1 MRLLSSDSES
11 DLRTTHAMEARRVA
25 GLAGEMT
32 GHWLLD
38 SPGLAAVMD
47 LARRLARAPGAPI
60 LLEGERG
67 SGVPELARVIH
78 EADPIARRGRFQ
90 MMASHLAA
98 RPDMRGWSPSGTLFI
113 EDIEN
118 LPMSVQTWVE
128 ELLACRS
135 ESDRPM
141 RIIAGSRMSIGDLLR
156 HPGLHEELV
165 HALDVGRIVLP
176 PLRNRTGDILGLAR
190 RFLSHYAEWQGR
202 PLLRFSR
209 AAERKLLGHTYPANV
224 RELRNVVE
232 RAAAL
237 ATSDEVGEDA
247 IVLFDQFEAK
257 RAVIEPILAAT
268 TARKQEPAQ
277 VPTLAELE
285 RDYLVLLIREFRGRR
300 TEISRA
306 LGVSYPTVSRMI
318 AKHQLDVKSIVD
330 ETSIAPIEAAG

>member
-1 MRLLSSDSES
+1 MRLLTSEPESDS
-11 DLRTTHAMEARRVA
+11 RTIHALEARSAA
-25 GLAGEMT
+25 GLAGEMP

-38 SPGLAAVMD
+38 SPGLATVVD

-60 LLEGERG
+60 LIEGERG
-67 SGVPELARVIH
+67 SGVPELARMIH
-78 EADPIARRGRFQ
+78 DADPIARQGRFQ
-90 MMASHLAA
+90 MMAAHLAA
-98 RPDMRGWSPSGTLFI
+98 RPDMRGWAPNGTLFI

-118 LPMSVQTWVE
+118 LPMSAQVWVE
-128 ELLACRS
+128 ELLASRS

-165 HALDVGRIVLP
+165 HALDVGRIVLA
-176 PLRNRTGDILGLAR
+176 PLRNRTGDILELAR

-202 PLLRFSR
+202 PLLRFSH
-209 AAERKLLGHTYPANV
+209 AAERKLVGHPYPANV

-237 ATSDEVGEDA
+237 ATSDDVGEDA

-257 RAVIEPILAAT
+257 RAVIEPILAAAMT
-268 TARKQEPAQ
+268 RKHKPPQ

-318 AKHQLDVKSIVD
+318 SKHQIDVESIVD
-330 ETSIAPIEAAG
+330 AGVAPIEAVR

>member
-1 MRLLSSDSES
+1 MRLLSSESNSDS
-11 DLRTTHAMEARRVA
+11 RTACALETRRAA
-25 GLAGEMT
+25 GLAGEMP

-38 SPGLAAVMD
+38 SPGLATVMD

-60 LLEGERG
+60 LVEGERG
-67 SGVPELARVIH
+67 SGVPELARMIH
-78 EADPIARRGRFQ
+78 DTDPIARGGRFQ
-90 MMASHLAA
+90 MMPAHLLA

-118 LPMSVQTWVE
+118 LSVSAQAWVE
-128 ELLACRS
+128 ELLASRS

-141 RIIAGSRMSIGDLLR
+141 RVIAGSRMSIGELLR

-165 HALDVGRIVLP
+165 YALDVGRIVLP
-176 PLRNRTGDILGLAR
+176 PLRTRTGDILGLAR

-209 AAERKLLGHTYPANV
+209 TAERRLLAHTYPANV

-237 ATSDEVGEDA
+237 TTSDEVGENA

-257 RAVIEPILAAT
+257 RAVVEAILPAIAT
-268 TARKQEPAQ
+268 RKQETSQ

-285 RDYLVLLIREFRGRR
+285 RDYLVLLIREFKGRR
-300 TEISRA
+300 TQISHA

-330 ETSIAPIEAAG
+330 TGIAPVEAVG

>member
-1 MRLLSSDSES
+1 MRLLSSEPES
-11 DLRTTHAMEARRVA
+11 DSRTTHALEARRAA
-25 GLAGEMT
+25 GFAGGMP

-38 SPGLAAVMD
+38 SPGLSAVTD

-60 LLEGERG
+60 LIEGERG
-67 SGVPELARVIH
+67 SGVPELARMIH
-78 EADPIARRGRFQ
+78 DTDPIARSGRFQ
-90 MMASHLAA
+90 MMAAQFA
-98 RPDMRGWSPSGTLFI
+98 VRPDMRGWSPSGTLFI

-118 LPMSVQTWVE
+118 LPVSAQAWVE
-128 ELLACRS
+128 ELLASRS

-141 RIIAGSRMSIGDLLR
+141 RVIAGSRMSIGDLLR
-156 HPGLHEELV
+156 HPGLHEEMV

-176 PLRNRTGDILGLAR
+176 PLRERTGDILGLAR
-190 RFLSHYAEWQGR
+190 RFLSHYSEWQGR
-202 PLLRFSR
+202 PQLRFSR

-224 RELRNVVE
+224 RELRNIVE

-247 IVLFDQFEAK
+247 IILFDQFEAR

-268 TARKQEPAQ
+268 TTRKRESAQ

-318 AKHQLDVKSIVD
+318 AKHQLDVKSIID
-330 ETSIAPIEAAG
+330 TGTAPIEAVG

>member
-1 MRLLSSDSES
+1 MRLLSSES
-11 DLRTTHAMEARRVA
+11 DSDSRTTHALEARRAA
-25 GLAGEMT
+25 GFSGEMP

-38 SPGLAAVMD
+38 SPGLAPVME

-60 LLEGERG
+60 LIEGERG
-67 SGVPELARVIH
+67 SGVPELARMIH
-78 EADPIARRGRFQ
+78 DSDPIARRGRFLS
-90 MMASHLAA
+90 MTAHLAA
-98 RPDMRGWSPSGTLFI
+98 PPDMRGWSPSGTLFI

-118 LPMSVQTWVE
+118 LPVPVQVWVE
-128 ELLACRS
+128 ELLASRS
-135 ESDRPM
+135 ASDRPM
-141 RIIAGSRMSIGDLLR
+141 RIIAGSRMSVGNLLR
-156 HPGLHEELV
+156 HPSLHEELV
-165 HALDVGRIVLP
+165 HALDVGRIVLT
-176 PLRNRTGDILGLAR
+176 PLRDRPGDILGLAQ

-202 PLLRFSR
+202 PLLRFTR
-209 AAERKLLGHTYPANV
+209 AAECKLMSHTYPANV

-237 ATSDEVGEDA
+237 ATSEEVGEDA
-247 IVLFDQFEAK
+247 IVLFDQFEAR

-268 TARKQEPAQ
+268 TLRKRESAQ

-306 LGVSYPTVSRMI
+306 LGVSYPTVNRMI

-330 ETSIAPIEAAG
+330 TGPSPIEAVG

>member
-1 MRLLSSDSES
+1 
-11 DLRTTHAMEARRVA
+11 
-25 GLAGEMT
+25 
-32 GHWLLD
+32 
-38 SPGLAAVMD
+38 MD

-60 LLEGERG
+60 LIEGERG
-67 SGVPELARVIH
+67 SGLPELARMIH
-78 EADPIARRGRFQ
+78 DADPIARRGRFQ
-90 MMASHLAA
+90 MTAAHLVA
-98 RPDMRGWSPSGTLFI
+98 RPDMRGWSPNGTLFI

-118 LPMSVQTWVE
+118 LPVSAQGWVE

-141 RIIAGSRMSIGDLLR
+141 RIVAGSRMGIGDLLR

-165 HALDVGRIVLP
+165 HALDVGRIMLT
-176 PLRNRTGDILGLAR
+176 PLRNRKGDILGLAR
-190 RFLSHYAEWQGR
+190 RFLAHYADWQGR

-209 AAERKLLGHTYPANV
+209 MAERKLLGHTYPANV

-237 ATSDEVGEDA
+237 ATSDEVGEDD

-268 TARKQEPAQ
+268 TSRKHDASQ

-318 AKHQLDVKSIVD
+318 TKHRLDVKSIID
-330 ETSIAPIEAAG
+330 AGAAPIEVVD

>member
-1 MRLLSSDSES
+1 MRLPSSASES
-11 DLRTTHAMEARRVA
+11 DSRTAHALEARRAA
-25 GLAGEMT
+25 GLAGEMP

-38 SPGLAAVMD
+38 SPGLATVMD

-60 LLEGERG
+60 LIEGERG

-78 EADPIARRGRFQ
+78 DADPIARRGRFQ
-90 MMASHLAA
+90 MVAAHLVA
-98 RPDMRGWSPSGTLFI
+98 RPDMRGWIPNGTLFI
-113 EDIEN
+113 EDVEN
-118 LPMSVQTWVE
+118 LPVSAQAWVE
-128 ELLACRS
+128 EILATRS

-141 RIIAGSRMSIGDLLR
+141 RIIAGSRLGIGDLLL
-156 HPGLHEELV
+156 HPGLHEELI
-165 HALDVGRIVLP
+165 HALDVGRILLA

-190 RFLSHYAEWQGR
+190 RFLSHYADWQGR
-202 PLLRFSR
+202 PLLRFSH
-209 AAERKLLGHTYPANV
+209 AAERKLLGYTYPANV

-237 ATSDEVGEDA
+237 ATSDEVGEDD

-268 TARKQEPAQ
+268 ATRKHGPTQ

-285 RDYLVLLIREFRGRR
+285 REYLVLLIREFKGRR
-300 TEISRA
+300 TDISRA

-318 AKHQLDVKSIVD
+318 AKHQLDVKSILD
-330 ETSIAPIEAAG
+330 TGTAPIQAAG